1 MGEQSTHSL
10 ARTSLSI
17 AGIPISSGAGTG
29 SFVKVTP
36 VGDWRS
42 VTVGVQGDICVN
54 ENADHSA
61 TFELTLLHSATINAA
76 LQALLNLTTGQSGGV
91 GIGSFQ
97 LTDLATGSEISGDCV
112 LTAPPEWDVQTEVQN
127 AVWKGTI
134 LQATYKRRGVA
145 A

>member
-10 ARTSLSI
+10 AKTALSI
-17 AGIPISSGAGTG
+17 AGINISAGAGTG

-42 VTVGVQGDICVN
+42 VTVGIQGDVCVN

-61 TFELTLLHSATINAA
+61 TFELTLLHSATLNQQ
-76 LQALLNLTTGQSGGV
+76 LQSLLNMTTGQDGSVGV
-91 GIGSFQ
+91 GSFQ
-97 LTDLATGSEISGDCV
+97 LTDLVSGSEISGDCV
-112 LTAPPEWDVQTEVQN
+112 LTAPPEWDVQTEIQN

-134 LQATYKRRGVA
+134 LQATYRLGGTA
-145 A
+145 